1 MFIKSKGR
9 NKVIFLFSFFFLL
22 DLVMFVQTRDSAH
35 SSESLGF
42 VIFFLLFSSFFFD
55 SFLYLLDSILCIC
68 ICIIP
73 HPFSWTLYYK
83 LYACRF
89 LVCSLFCCFILAFIP
104 SLGAE
109 LILILLLHP
118 RSLLSFHFLFLFDS
132 FHYQTLSLHF

>member
-1 MFIKSKGR
+1 MWNWFFF
-9 NKVIFLFSFFFLL
+9 VFLFF
-22 DLVMFVQTRDSAH
+22 
-35 SSESLGF
+35 SLGSCYVCANSRLCSF
-42 VIFFLLFSSFFFD
+42 LGVFEFCYFSSLLFSAFFFD

-68 ICIIP
+68 ICTISLS
-73 HPFSWTLYYK
+73 FSWTLCCYK

-118 RSLLSFHFLFLFDS
+118 RSLLSFHFLFLFDP